1 MRLLKIYK
9 LKNYKSLS
17 EKAAQ
22 IIASQLILKP
32 DSVLGLATGSTPE
45 GMYRE
50 LIKLYQ
56 QNIIDFSDTTTF
68 NLDEYYGMHR
78 HDPQSYYYYMRKNFL
93 DHINIKKE
101 GIHIPNGLAGDIEKH
116 CNEYEENIKQSGGI
130 DFQILGVG
138 RNGHIGFNEPC
149 DEFKAKTHLV
159 ELQDE
164 TIKDNSRFFENI
176 EDVPVKAISMG
187 IKTIMD
193 AKKILFI
200 ANGESKAQ
208 AVYDS
213 LRGPITPMVPASI
226 IQLHRDVIVVVDEEA
241 GKLL

>member
-1 MRLLKIYK
+1 MKIYK
-9 LKNYKSLS
+9 LKDYKSLS

-45 GMYRE
+45 GLYKE
-50 LIKLYQ
+50 LIKLYEE
-56 QNIIDFSDTTTF
+56 NIIDFKDVTTF

-78 HDPQSYYYYMRKNFL
+78 HNPQSYYYYMRKNLL
-93 DHINIKKE
+93 DHINIEKE
-101 GIHIPNGLAGDIEKH
+101 SIHIPNGLASNVKKH
-116 CNEYEENIKQSGGI
+116 CNEYEANIKAVGGI

-138 RNGHIGFNEPC
+138 RNGHIGFNEPA
-149 DEFKAKTHLV
+149 DEFVAETHLV
-159 ELQDE
+159 HLQEE
-164 TIKDNSRFFENI
+164 TIKDNSRFFENL
-176 EDVPVKAISMG
+176 EDVPSKAISMG

-200 ANGESKAQ
+200 ANGEGKAK

-213 LRGPITPMVPASI
+213 IKGPITPRVPASI
-226 IQLHRDVIVVVDEEA
+226 IQLHSDVTVVVDEEA
-241 GKLL
+241 GKLI

>member
-1 MRLLKIYK
+1 MILLKIYK

-45 GMYRE
+45 GMYGE

-56 QNIIDFSDTTTF
+56 AHIIDFKDVTTF
-68 NLDEYYGMHR
+68 NLDEYYGIHR
-78 HDPQSYYYYMRKNFL
+78 HDPQSYYHYMRQNFL

-101 GIHIPNGLAGDIEKH
+101 KINIPNGLAEDVAKH
-116 CNEYEENIKQSGGI
+116 CNEYEENIECSGGI

-149 DEFKAKTHLV
+149 GDFKAKTHLV

-164 TIKDNSRFFENI
+164 TIQDNSRFFESI
-176 EDVPVKAISMG
+176 EQVPVKAISMG

-226 IQLHRDVIVVVDEEA
+226 LQLHRDVTVVVDEEA
-241 GKLL
+241 GKLI

>member
-22 IIASQLILKP
+22 IVASQLILKP

-45 GMYRE
+45 GMYGE
-50 LIKLYQ
+50 LIKLYKH
-56 QNIIDFSDTTTF
+56 NIIDFKDVTTF
-68 NLDEYYGMHR
+68 NLDEYYGIHR
-78 HDPQSYYYYMRKNFL
+78 HDPQSYYHYMRDNFL
-93 DHINIKKE
+93 DHINIRKE
-101 GIHIPNGLAGDIEKH
+101 AIHIPNGLAEDVEKH
-116 CNEYEENIKQSGGI
+116 CNEYEDNIKLSGGI
-130 DFQILGVG
+130 DVQILGVG

-149 DEFKAKTHLV
+149 DEFIAKTHLV

-164 TIKDNSRFFENI
+164 TIKDNSRFFESI
-176 EDVPVKAISMG
+176 EQVPVKAISMG

-193 AKKILFI
+193 AKTILFI

-213 LRGPITPMVPASI
+213 LKGPITPMVPASI

-241 GKLL
+241 GKLI